1 MTELLGNNS
10 PLQII
15 CFPPVL
21 NLMTLRPTP
30 FPSLPYKTI
39 SRCRCNVG
47 AGRALSLL
55 CEMYRKYELTCVGPR
70 FIFGVKTHEFCLIE
84 LPLYP
89 SDIGL

>member
-1 MTELLGNNS
+1 
-10 PLQII
+10 
-15 CFPPVL
+15 
-21 NLMTLRPTP
+21 MTLRPTP

-47 AGRALSLL
+47 VGRAPSLL

-89 SDIGL
+89 SDIGLRVITNPNQNPAAP

>member
-1 MTELLGNNS
+1 
-10 PLQII
+10 
-15 CFPPVL
+15 
-21 NLMTLRPTP
+21 MTLRPTP

-47 AGRALSLL
+47 VGRAPSLL
-55 CEMYRKYELTCVGPR
+55 CEMYRKYELTCVGPRFISCVGPR

-89 SDIGL
+89 SDIGLRVITNPNQNPAAP